1 MQTKSSGKFTDAFM
15 FHLNSRL
22 GSVLLVMAV
31 GVGLSFSHGLKFL
44 AQTQPY
50 YFLHGMRLHDPNFIP
65 NDWFTWRT
73 VPHHLAFGYLLAL
86 LQLLGPLKRVTLIAQ
101 TAMFTIAAAG
111 LLLVTRRFANHPH
124 VVFLGIVLW
133 LSLTPNEQQG
143 LGGLGILSG
152 CFQASQMAGAGMLLG
167 YGLLFNRRYFGAGLA
182 LGLAG
187 FFHAGLLVEF
197 APLIVCQY
205 FYQEREILR
214 AVPRFQ
220 VPPKAAL
227 LKAIWFFLPLALF
240 WIPVVWRAAGWVEPA
255 GPVSA
260 KDIMIQVRAPYH
272 FCPQTWDA
280 TNPLQSPPA
289 WCVWA
294 MLAALFVQTKARQ
307 HKWKPLA
314 FAFWLTLVYSAVT
327 IAAAAMKINSTLT
340 ILSPW
345 RAAPLALFLGVVAL
359 LDSAWSASLEEPARP
374 RLVGYSIVAALFWTA
389 WAYLPLWPISAAF
402 SSLLRA
408 CALFLPVWLVL
419 FLLARETPRRL
430 AAAVLLGACMFTAV
444 VALQG
449 RDPGPYRWLKWGWA
463 VAPFTIFCL
472 RGFGMR
478 RPRLDHFAHL
488 LLLGLLLGSA
498 VYGYRHF
505 SEDGSVASDQETQ
518 DLDKW
523 VRGET
528 DPDAIFMAPIHSG
541 APFRVRNKRAI
552 VVDAMCSPLHPE
564 DTLEW
569 YRRMK
574 EFCEEDPSPT
584 LKFLSLKP
592 LNRQGRADIP
602 APRIR
607 ELAKEYGARYFIL
620 DLSLE
625 NARPYPE
632 LPLVFSNSRYAVY
645 QALP

>member
-1 MQTKSSGKFTDAFM
+1 
-15 FHLNSRL
+15 
-22 GSVLLVMAV
+22 
-31 GVGLSFSHGLKFL
+31 LKL
-44 AQTQPY
+44 
-50 YFLHGMRLHDPNFIP
+50 
-65 NDWFTWRT
+65 
-73 VPHHLAFGYLLAL
+73 
-86 LQLLGPLKRVTLIAQ
+86 VTLIAQ
-101 TAMFTIAAAG
+101 TATFTIAAAG

-133 LSLTPNEQQG
+133 LSLTPGAQQG
-143 LGGLGILSG
+143 LGGVGILSG
-152 CFQASQMAGAGMLLG
+152 HFQAGQVAGAGMLLG
-167 YGLLFNRRYFGAGLA
+167 YGLLFHRRYLGAGLA

-187 FFHAGLLVEF
+187 FFHTGFLVAF

-205 FYQEREILR
+205 FYQEREIPR

-240 WIPVVWRAAGWVEPA
+240 WIPAVWRAAGWEEPA

-260 KDIMIQVRAPYH
+260 KEIMIQVRAPRH
-272 FCPQTWDA
+272 FCPETWSA
-280 TNPLQSPPA
+280 TDSLA
-289 WCVWA
+289 WGIWA
-294 MLAALFVQTKARQ
+294 VLGALFIRTKARRRG
-307 HKWKPLA
+307 WKPLA
-314 FAFWLTLVYSAVT
+314 FAFWLTLVYSAAT
-327 IAAAAMKINSTLT
+327 IAAAAMKISSTLT
-340 ILSPW
+340 LLLPW

-359 LDSAWSASLEEPARP
+359 LDSAWSASLEERARP
-374 RLVGYSIVAALFWTA
+374 RQVGYSMVAALFWTA
-389 WAYLPLWPISAAF
+389 WAFLPLWPISAAF
-402 SSLLRA
+402 SSCLRA

-430 AAAVLLGACMFTAV
+430 AAAVLLGACMFTAA

-463 VAPFTIFCL
+463 AAPFLIFCL
-472 RGFGMR
+472 RGFGLK
-478 RPRLDHFAHL
+478 RPRLDHLAHL

-498 VYGYRHF
+498 RYGYRHF
-505 SEDGSVASDQETQ
+505 SEDGSVASDRETQ

-523 VRGET
+523 VKSET

-541 APFRVRNKRAI
+541 AGFRVRNKRAI
-552 VVDAMCSPLHPE
+552 VVDGKCTPGYPE
-564 DTLEW
+564 ETLEW

-574 EFCEEDPSPT
+574 QFSAEDPSPA
-584 LKFLSLKP
+584 LKP
-592 LNRQGRADIP
+592 LKERADIP

-625 NARPYPE
+625 NARHYPE

-645 QALP
+645 QVLP

>member
-1 MQTKSSGKFTDAFM
+1 MQKKSSRNLPNTFLLY
-15 FHLNSRL
+15 LNNPL
-22 GSVLLVMAV
+22 GSVLLVMAA
-31 GVGLSFSHGLKFL
+31 GAALTFSHGLNFL
-44 AQTQPY
+44 SQNQLQ

-86 LQLLGPLKRVTLIAQ
+86 LQLLGPLKMVTLIAQ
-101 TAMFTIAAAG
+101 TITFAIAAAG

-133 LSLTPNEQQG
+133 LSLTSTNQQG
-143 LGGLGILSG
+143 LGGQFLLSDN
-152 CFQASQMAGAGMLLG
+152 FEPSQMAGAGMLLG
-167 YGLLFNRRYFGAGLA
+167 YGLLFHRRYFGAGLA

-187 FFHAGLLVEF
+187 FFHTGFLVEF

-205 FYQEREILR
+205 FYQERELLR
-214 AVPRFQ
+214 TVPRFH
-220 VPPKAAL
+220 VPPKTAL
-227 LKAIWFFLPLALF
+227 LKALWFFLPLALF
-240 WIPVVWRAAGWVEPA
+240 WIPMVWRAAGWEEPA

-260 KDIMIQVRAPYH
+260 KEILISVRGPHH
-272 FCPQTWDA
+272 FRPETWSA
-280 TNPLQSPPA
+280 TGLLA
-289 WCVWA
+289 WCIWV

-307 HKWKPLA
+307 RKWKPLA

-359 LDSAWSASLEEPARP
+359 LDSAWNASLEEPAHP
-374 RLVGYSIVAALFWTA
+374 RLVVYSIVTALFWMS

-402 SSLLRA
+402 SSFLRA
-408 CALFLPVWLVL
+408 CALFLPVWLIL

-430 AAAVLLGACMFTAV
+430 AAAVLLGACMFTAA

-463 VAPFTIFCL
+463 AAPFLIFCL
-472 RGFGMR
+472 RGFGLK
-478 RPRLDHFAHL
+478 RPRLDHLAHL

-498 VYGYRHF
+498 RYGYRHF
-505 SEDGSVASDQETQ
+505 SEDGSVASDRETQ
-518 DLDKW
+518 DLDEW
-523 VRGET
+523 VKSET

-541 APFRVRNKRAI
+541 AGFRVRNKRAI
-552 VVDAMCSPLHPE
+552 VVDGKCTPGYPE
-564 DTLEW
+564 ETLEW

-574 EFCEEDPSPT
+574 QFSAEDPSPG
-584 LKFLSLKP
+584 LKP
-592 LNRQGRADIP
+592 LKERADFP

-625 NARPYPE
+625 NARPSPE

-645 QALP
+645 QVLP